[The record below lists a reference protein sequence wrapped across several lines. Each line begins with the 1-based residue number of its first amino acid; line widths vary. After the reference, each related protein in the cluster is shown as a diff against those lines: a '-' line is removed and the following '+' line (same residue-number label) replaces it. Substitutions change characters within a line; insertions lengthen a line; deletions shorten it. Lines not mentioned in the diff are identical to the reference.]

1 MNESEGACGAW
12 SPGHQPCVW
21 LESGTEPGRSG
32 PVLTAVWMEDGRV
45 GLAPSSGKW
54 RTERTKL
61 GSVPRAHLRSSSPFR
76 SPFLHAFGSSLA
88 AGMDVT
94 AGTGGA
100 CAGMGGGA
108 RAELA
113 HKRSRELRLP
123 RPGGPLACAPV
134 LRPAP
139 ATCGSGGRGPA
150 RPRAA
155 PAAAGGLHA
164 RARSRAGGRGSGAG
178 GEKAGMRRQGAGS
191 GRSGASE
198 IGSIV
203 LGIPRPSAA
212 GEEAGG
218 EGLAGGGGPGAAGGG
233 GPAGRAA
240 RKKIRERKNKKKK
253 KKMRG

>member
-1 MNESEGACGAW
+1 MESPVCLLPSLSVCLVGER
-12 SPGHQPCVW
+12 S
-21 LESGTEPGRSG
+21 EPGRSG
-32 PVLTAVWMEDGRV
+32 PGLAAVWMEDGRV
-45 GLAPSSGKW
+45 GLAPGGNIPPRCGLAPSSEKW

-76 SPFLHAFGSSLA
+76 SPFLHTFGSSLA

-100 CAGMGGGA
+100 CAGMGGAA

-123 RPGGPLACAPV
+123 RPGGPLARAPV

-155 PAAAGGLHA
+155 PAAAAPFA
-164 RARSRAGGRGSGAG
+164 RCGRGPAHPRLEPRGRPRVRC
-178 GEKAGMRRQGAGS
+178 RRRE
-191 GRSGASE
+191 GRDA
-198 IGSIV
+198 
-203 LGIPRPSAA
+203 PT
-212 GEEAGG
+212 
-218 EGLAGGGGPGAAGGG
+218 GGGQRPVWSL
-233 GPAGRAA
+233 
-240 RKKIRERKNKKKK
+240 
-253 KKMRG
+253 